1 MKKSV
6 FLLSIIIPLFAFN
19 INSVVFSG
27 IISAFQAGN
36 ANTLASYFDNEVEI
50 SIMDED
56 NVYAK
61 AQAKQVM
68 EKFFSSYK
76 PASFAKQH
84 EGTSPSGANY
94 CIGILKT
101 SKGTFRVSIHAKS
114 ISGKKIVQ
122 QVQIE
127 ED

>member
-1 MKKSV
+1 MKKSI

-19 INSVVFSG
+19 ISSVVFSG
-27 IISAFQAGN
+27 IISAFQTGN
-36 ANTLASYFDNEVEI
+36 ANTLSSYFDSEVEI
-50 SIMDED
+50 SILDDD
-56 NVYAK
+56 NVYPK
-61 AQAKQVM
+61 AQAKQIM
-68 EKFFSSYK
+68 EKFFTSYK

-101 SKGTFRVSIHAKS
+101 SKGTFRVSIHATS
-114 ISGKKIVQ
+114 TSGKKVVK

-127 ED
+127 EE